1 MCFQG
6 RKNLLKS
13 TFSHIFFYRTY
24 YFGKRHEM
32 KQCTTFK
39 NHFLNNNCNLRH
51 SNIHYIKK
59 YSLAPKPY
67 YVAHWS
73 RFPIF
78 YQQVFFSR
86 LLADF
91 DAQYG
96 KLGVLGVR
104 QSIFEKK
111 NIWPQRS
118 KTFKVTF
125 KVWKSQIY
133 ACPASLCTFSA
144 SKIKCPSNQNVLTYQ
159 RSPFDLWNLQY
170 DL

>member
-1 MCFQG
+1 MITKLCAATVHSINTSPLPNCPHCTDVPETVQTLFSCPHNLTHLTPLGLWTENLQHCTLVQIPDFLPTSLFQPFVG
-6 RKNLLKS
+6 R
-13 TFSHIFFYRTY
+13 FWCPIRQIGGFR
-24 YFGKRHEM
+24 G
-32 KQCTTFK
+32 QAV
-39 NHFLNNNCNLRH
+39 HF
-51 SNIHYIKK
+51 
-59 YSLAPKPY
+59 
-67 YVAHWS
+67 W
-73 RFPIF
+73 
-78 YQQVFFSR
+78 
-86 LLADF
+86 
-91 DAQYG
+91 
-96 KLGVLGVR
+96 
-104 QSIFEKK
+104 KK

>member
-1 MCFQG
+1 MGIWKTSASLNIWTRQLFLYCKISFPG
-6 RKNLLKS
+6 ILL
-13 TFSHIFFYRTY
+13 Y
-24 YFGKRHEM
+24 
-32 KQCTTFK
+32 QC
-39 NHFLNNNCNLRH
+39 
-51 SNIHYIKK
+51 I
-59 YSLAPKPY
+59 
-67 YVAHWS
+67 AHWS